1 MLLCCCHQARTIWF
15 YCTDIVYQLDLKS
28 VLFRILMECITLV
41 NEMLLMISGD
51 IEPNPGPGEYLSTI
65 TPNSLNV
72 HSTHMTIGNHTG
84 FVTDIGQFM
93 NPAMGT

>member
-1 MLLCCCHQARTIWF
+1 M
-15 YCTDIVYQLDLKS
+15 
-28 VLFRILMECITLV
+28 LFRILMECITLV